1 MLGRVLFALVWVV
14 IAAGLALPL
23 YPSGV
28 EAPMSAV
35 ADPVLLPADAAM
47 AGREDCP
54 IAHDGSAD
62 RSDGPCA
69 HLVPAIV
76 VTVGDSSGLSVI
88 LVIRSQPSE
97 LPFERQALPPKLPAI

>member
-1 MLGRVLFALVWVV
+1 
-14 IAAGLALPL
+14 
-23 YPSGV
+23 
-28 EAPMSAV
+28 
-35 ADPVLLPADAAM
+35 VLLPADAVM

-54 IAHDGSAD
+54 IADDGSAD